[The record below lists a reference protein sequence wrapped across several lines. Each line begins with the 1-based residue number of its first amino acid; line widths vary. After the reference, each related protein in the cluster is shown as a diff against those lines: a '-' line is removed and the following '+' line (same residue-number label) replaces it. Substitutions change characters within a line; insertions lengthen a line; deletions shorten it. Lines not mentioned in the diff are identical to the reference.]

1 MSNTGSH
8 KTDPDHPMIY
18 EVRIKGHLA
27 SQWVDSFGDFAITLK
42 DNGDTL
48 LTGAVVDQAA
58 LYGVLKKLR
67 DLGIPLISVNRIAYP
82 PTDLSN
88 RTV

>member
-1 MSNTGSH
+1 MSNTGSPQ
-8 KTDPDHPMIY
+8 TDPDHPMIY
-18 EVRIKGHLA
+18 EVRIRGHLD

-48 LTGAVVDQAA
+48 LIGAVVDQAA
-58 LYGVLKKLR
+58 LHGVLKKLR
-67 DLGIPLISVNRIAYP
+67 DLGIPLISVNRIAHA

-88 RTV
+88 RNV